1 MPGILFIQD
10 EDNAGSFTGK
20 VLMSMGTTP
29 EYHCLSNP
37 FPGSVL
43 SHGFD
48 LILLE
53 LYREIDSSIELL
65 KRMEKHCYTSGMNF
79 PSVIVVS
86 QLCSDSIETVFRV
99 ARGGFFFFEP
109 LQEDELRSAII
120 QTFKHDT

>member
-1 MPGILFIQD
+1 MPGIVFIQD
-10 EDNAGSFTGK
+10 EDNAGSFTAT
-20 VLMSMGTTP
+20 LLTSMGITP
-29 EYHCLSNP
+29 EYHCLSKP
-37 FPGSVL
+37 FPDCVL
-43 SHGFD
+43 SHGCD

-86 QLCSDSIETVFRV
+86 HVCSDSIETTFRV

-120 QTFKHDT
+120 QVFKHDT